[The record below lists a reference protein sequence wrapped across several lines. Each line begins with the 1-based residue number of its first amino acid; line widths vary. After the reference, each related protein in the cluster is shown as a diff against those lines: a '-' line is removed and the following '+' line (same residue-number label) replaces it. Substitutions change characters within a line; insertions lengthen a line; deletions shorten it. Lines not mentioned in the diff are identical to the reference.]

1 MNSSLNINIIGEA
14 WVYDNDTNELIEHK
28 QNHVHTKNFN
38 VILARAITNMKNG
51 NIYQMAFGNGGHNDS
66 NVIRPPNTNDWN
78 STLYNEVY
86 SEIVDVTSGEIGGGV
101 GSVPAYDPPSVP
113 FTSGPGC
120 TVVEQDGYSLITCT
134 CVLNQHEPKGQINEI
149 GNVAPVDNYFAID
162 EIGLF
167 TSGLPVLATKGYQD
181 VDLGGVTINS
191 APGLTP
197 NIQYGFGMTVNN
209 RNYNIVFNTP
219 NITAVP
225 ITMTDLQVTLNNV
238 FLTNSI
244 PVTVKLSD
252 YGNLADPVNTYGFLR
267 FESTTTGTS
276 SNVRIFKSTVL
287 NSPPYLISSLAGVVM
302 QPVDGTNNGLRIS
315 PTTPE
320 TESRRMLTHLILDNK
335 IQKGSN
341 KSYKI
346 VYRLKISTTNS

>member
-1 MNSSLNINIIGEA
+1 MNSSLNINVTGEA
-14 WVYDNDTNELIEHK
+14 FVYDNDTNELLEHK

-38 VILARAITNMKNG
+38 VIIARAITNMKNG
-51 NIYQMAFGNGGHNDS
+51 NIYQMAFGNGGHDDS

-86 SEIVDVTSGEIGGGV
+86 SEIIDVTSGNVGNGV
-101 GSVPAYDPPSVP
+101 GSTPSYDPPSVL

-120 TVVEQDGYSLITCT
+120 TVVEQDGYTLITCT
-134 CVLNQHEPKGQINEI
+134 CVLNQYEPKGQVNEI
-149 GNVAPVDNYFAID
+149 GNVPPVDNFFAFD

-167 TSGLPVLATKGYQD
+167 TSGLPVLATRGYQD
-181 VDLGGVTINS
+181 VDLGGVTIDS

-197 NIQYGFGMTVNN
+197 NIQYGFGIVVNS
-209 RNYNIVFNTP
+209 RSYNIVFNTP

-225 ITMTDLQVTLNNV
+225 ITMTDLQISLNNV

-244 PVTVKLSD
+244 PVTVKVSD
-252 YGNLADPVNTYGFLR
+252 YGNVDPVNTYGFLR

-276 SNVRIFKSTVL
+276 SNVKIFKSTVP
-287 NSPPYLISSLAGVVM
+287 NSPPYLISSLAGTVL
-302 QPVDGTNNGLRIS
+302 QPVNGTNNGLRIS
-315 PTTPE
+315 PVTPDI
-320 TESRRMLTHLILDNK
+320 ESRRMLTHLILDSK

-346 VYRLKISTTNS
+346 VYQLKISTTNT